1 VGFLSPW
8 FLGGLL
14 AVGLPVWLHL
24 LKRHKTD
31 PKPFP
36 SLMFFEHREQSSV
49 MHRRLDHILLFVLR
63 LLMLLILAL
72 LFAEP
77 FLRLL
82 TPKGQGKKLIV
93 IAVDNSASM
102 RASTGG
108 KARLE
113 QAKADAL
120 AQLAK
125 IPPQQQAQVIA
136 LSTQVQAL
144 TQQVADP
151 GELRAA
157 VASIPQ
163 TDGRSSFGELSRFLR
178 TLNESTKT
186 PLEVHFFSDLQKTG
200 LPPGFTDLRLDPD
213 TSIEFHPE
221 GGAEPNWAVDNVIA
235 QRRVFDPKRV
245 RIVATIA
252 GYSTPAAKKNV
263 SLILNGKTVQSK
275 TADVPAG
282 GRTQVEFLGLD
293 ASYGF
298 NRCEVRIDS
307 ADALAT
313 DDHFYFSVER
323 ADPKK
328 VLFVDDGHR
337 PRAQLYFRA
346 ALDSATD
353 APFVMEVQSPESAS
367 AANLSNYA
375 VVVLSD
381 PGTLPSA
388 LTEGL
393 SRYVS
398 NGGAALVA
406 LGPASAILSRVPIA
420 DEAIDPTPTRYAA
433 REGERFLAVSDL
445 DTGHPALKNVER
457 FDGVK
462 FYQLV
467 HVTPTKSRVLAKLG
481 DQTPL
486 LLERQIGEGK
496 VLVFT
501 STFDDTNNDM
511 PKHASWVPFVQQSV
525 AYLGGGGPELPVNVT
540 TGSYVELRSADSE
553 SAAAEVLDPDGKR
566 ALTLEEATK
575 ARTFALDRE
584 GYYEVKTANGRHSLM
599 AVHTDRRESD
609 FTPIPK
615 ETLDLWGAT
624 GGSPAGDA
632 ATAGAQSEDLRKPW
646 SLAPYLLILLVVVAL
661 AESIVANRYLRPP
674 AQVDSGV
681 KKEAA

>member
-1 VGFLSPW
+1 
-8 FLGGLL
+8 
-14 AVGLPVWLHL
+14 
-24 LKRHKTD
+24 
-31 PKPFP
+31 
-36 SLMFFEHREQSSV
+36 
-49 MHRRLDHILLFVLR
+49 
-63 LLMLLILAL
+63 
-72 LFAEP
+72 
-77 FLRLL
+77 
-82 TPKGQGKKLIV
+82 
-93 IAVDNSASM
+93 
-102 RASTGG
+102 
-108 KARLE
+108 
-113 QAKADAL
+113 
-120 AQLAK
+120 
-125 IPPQQQAQVIA
+125 
-136 LSTQVQAL
+136 
-144 TQQVADP
+144 
-151 GELRAA
+151 
-157 VASIPQ
+157 
-163 TDGRSSFGELSRFLR
+163 
-178 TLNESTKT
+178 
-186 PLEVHFFSDLQKTG
+186 
-200 LPPGFTDLRLDPD
+200 
-213 TSIEFHPE
+213 
-221 GGAEPNWAVDNVIA
+221 
-235 QRRVFDPKRV
+235 
-245 RIVATIA
+245 
-252 GYSTPAAKKNV
+252 
-263 SLILNGKTVQSK
+263 
-275 TADVPAG
+275 
-282 GRTQVEFLGLD
+282 
-293 ASYGF
+293 
-298 NRCEVRIDS
+298 
-307 ADALAT
+307 
-313 DDHFYFSVER
+313 
-323 ADPKK
+323 
-328 VLFVDDGHR
+328 
-337 PRAQLYFRA
+337 
-346 ALDSATD
+346 
-353 APFVMEVQSPESAS
+353 
-367 AANLSNYA
+367 